1 MSSSENRI
9 SLFFTSLILS
19 SSIRMSYSSD
29 SESHTKHSE
38 EEWNP
43 VLHKI
48 SVVIVISELEL
59 NIVQPITSG
68 TVKGRQKQ
76 FGV

>member
-1 MSSSENRI
+1 
-9 SLFFTSLILS
+9 
-19 SSIRMSYSSD
+19 MSYSSD
-29 SESHTKHSE
+29 SESHTKHNE

-43 VLHKI
+43 VPHKI
-48 SVVIVISELEL
+48 LVVIVISELEL
-59 NIVQPITSG
+59 NIVQPITSA

>member
-1 MSSSENRI
+1 
-9 SLFFTSLILS
+9 
-19 SSIRMSYSSD
+19 MSYSSD